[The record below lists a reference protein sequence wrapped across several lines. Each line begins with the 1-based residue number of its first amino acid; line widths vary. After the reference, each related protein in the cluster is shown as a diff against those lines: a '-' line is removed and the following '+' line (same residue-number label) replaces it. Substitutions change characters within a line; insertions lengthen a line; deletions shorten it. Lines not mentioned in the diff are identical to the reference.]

1 LRFAPVAPSWS
12 TRQGWGAW
20 NVMNVGEVPTFM
32 DIDDVD
38 FVYRL
43 VSDLR
48 EKTRGAASNTSVNN
62 W

>member
-1 LRFAPVAPSWS
+1 
-12 TRQGWGAW
+12 
-20 NVMNVGEVPTFM
+20 M